1 MKMKITKPQAEI
13 RRHANYWIDT
23 SSVRKCHFSW
33 LVWLQICSVQ
43 IVGWTK
49 QTGNKYLAAFA
60 THPKTQLIFH
70 SVPLKTVSYAYCIS
84 SVIQKFSVISDKT
97 LIFTEV
103 SFFTHPVSNY
113 YSDKI
118 RVPLTTFSATYR
130 YQAIMINQQCRSK
143 TLKKSPNS
151 CLQSDSSSLLV
162 MNTARKEKLLK
173 MLSNRLSYEWRILFY
188 TEWAVYELKHAC
200 EL

>member
-13 RRHANYWIDT
+13 HRHTDYWIDM

-49 QTGNKYLAAFA
+49 QTGNKDLAAFA
-60 THPKTQLIFH
+60 THPKTLIFH
-70 SVPLKTVSYAYCIS
+70 SVPLKTVSYAYYIS
-84 SVIQKFSVISDKT
+84 SVIQKISVISYET
-97 LIFTEV
+97 LIFTKV

-118 RVPLTTFSATYR
+118 RMPLTTFSTTYR
-130 YQAIMINQQCRSK
+130 YQAIMIN
-143 TLKKSPNS
+143 
-151 CLQSDSSSLLV
+151 
-162 MNTARKEKLLK
+162 
-173 MLSNRLSYEWRILFY
+173 
-188 TEWAVYELKHAC
+188 
-200 EL
+200 